1 MERYYEVNLG
11 PEVQPKYTDIGAS
24 ESVNTDSD
32 DQNRE
37 EIVHY
42 NNSLIKN
49 SHINNSKDF
58 PDTFYLENDHDD
70 DDDDEDSY
78 SDDS

>member
-11 PEVQPKYTDIGAS
+11 PEVQPKYTNMGAS

-42 NNSLIKN
+42 NNS
-49 SHINNSKDF
+49 KDF

-70 DDDDEDSY
+70 DDDDEDDY

>member
-37 EIVHY
+37 EIVPH
-42 NNSLIKN
+42 
-49 SHINNSKDF
+49 NNSKDF
-58 PDTFYLENDHDD
+58 ADTFYLENDDY
-70 DDDDEDSY
+70 DDDEEDDY
-78 SDDS
+78 SDDP